1 MDVLRIPVGLD
12 QPFIPGKMCQHT
24 KLDLGIVRVHE
35 DTASAFGTKTLPDQP
50 ASSIRTGMFCRFGS
64 VLLIRPCGRDRL
76 IEGAVDSAVR
86 SDKTCQTIRISG
98 FKLCQCPVFQDGSHD
113 RMLRSQ
119 LFQHICRCGIV
130 RSSSSCRREA
140 AFFQTRITPSCLG
153 ELILKVS
160 PACS

>member
-12 QPFIPGKMCQHT
+12 QPFISGKMCQHT

-35 DTASAFGTKTLPDQP
+35 DTARLRHKNFPDQP
-50 ASSIRTGMFCRFGS
+50 AKFHPNRNILKVRLGTAD
-64 VLLIRPCGRDRL
+64 PACGCDRL

-119 LFQHICRCGIV
+119 LFQHICRCGIAGL
-130 RSSSSCRREA
+130 RLLAAGSCIFQKESRPA
-140 AFFQTRITPSCLG
+140 AW
-153 ELILKVS
+153 
-160 PACS
+160 AN